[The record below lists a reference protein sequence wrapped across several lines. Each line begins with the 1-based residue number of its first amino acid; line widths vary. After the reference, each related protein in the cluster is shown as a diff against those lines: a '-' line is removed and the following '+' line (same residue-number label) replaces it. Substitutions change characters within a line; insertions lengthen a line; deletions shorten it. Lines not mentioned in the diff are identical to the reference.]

1 MQAGRHNLSL
11 NKTDGDQH
19 PFIDYATYEMQTQ
32 FSIIV
37 IRTPTQYNKKAPNKK
52 KKRVVHTIH
61 QVTDHR
67 HRKTAQDKTTITTS
81 KKLLILQ

>member
-37 IRTPTQYNKKAPNKK
+37 IRTPTQYNKKSTKQEEEARCPHNPSSD
-52 KKRVVHTIH
+52 RSSPSENRSRQNNYHL
-61 QVTDHR
+61 
-67 HRKTAQDKTTITTS
+67 